1 MPETAI
7 RPEPRGT
14 AFSLIRAT
22 ALDLAAHRDGE
33 GQPPANWEMY
43 DSLTA
48 ALKCWH
54 AADCL
59 REDSLLLTE
68 WLACELIAY
77 LYQQLGQD
85 RDRLEAWLRDHG
97 DQVSQAQQHAHP
109 AGPTTVE
116 IMSVVAEDF
125 AARPAGPGSQTRLL
139 RIAAPYLLYLREGQE
154 VEDAREVAL
163 PLALWAGQQLGGAD
177 GPRRRR
183 IKSCT
188 DTRTR

>member
-1 MPETAI
+1 MPETTI
-7 RPEPRGT
+7 RPEPRDT

-22 ALDLAAHRDGE
+22 ALDVAAHHDGE
-33 GQPPANWEMY
+33 GQPLANWEMY
-43 DSLTA
+43 NSLTA

-77 LYQQLGQD
+77 VYQQLGQD
-85 RDRLEAWLRDHG
+85 RDRLDNWLRDHG

-125 AARPAGPGSQTRLL
+125 AARPAGPGSQARLL

-163 PLALWAGQQLGGAD
+163 TLALWAGQQLAVLMGHD
-177 GPRRRR
+177 GER
-183 IKSCT
+183 IKSYT